1 MRTIATHVCLSRL
14 FPHDVCHTML
24 PTMFAWNGVST
35 YIGRYIKYNAHC
47 GAMRL
52 PFHVSTS
59 RQEES
64 LAPSSI
70 LAPPPLPPTPSR
82 SEANKISAKKS
93 YEKNKIKIRA
103 LDAERKRKKW
113 NEKKRR

>member
-1 MRTIATHVCLSRL
+1 M
-14 FPHDVCHTML
+14 
-24 PTMFAWNGVST
+24 GT
-35 YIGRYIKYNAHC
+35 YIGRYIKRNAHC
-47 GAMRL
+47 SAMRL

-93 YEKNKIKIRA
+93 YEKNKINIRA
-103 LDAERKRKKW
+103 RDAERKRKKW